1 MDDLARIESCGEC
14 QRDMWHVVF
23 SFERGYGDTG
33 VQQVE
38 IPVEEFI
45 IGCILGRDSDN
56 FLFVGYECIAVG
68 VGNEKPPFIGYS
80 YSGCFI
86 FLLRFSVFSAVE
98 RRASR
103 RVSPGSPGFRRIA
116 IKRPSPRVR
125 WGMKR

>member
-1 MDDLARIESCGEC
+1 MDDLVRIEGCGEG
-14 QRDMWHVVF
+14 QRDMRHVVF

-33 VQQVE
+33 MQQVE
-38 IPVEEFI
+38 MSVEEFI
-45 IGCILGRDSDN
+45 IGCIFGRDSDN

-86 FLLRFSVFSAVE
+86 FF
-98 RRASR
+98 
-103 RVSPGSPGFRRIA
+103 VSPGSPGFRRIA

>member
-1 MDDLARIESCGEC
+1 MDDLVRIEGCGEC
-14 QRDMWHVVF
+14 QRDMRHVVF

-33 VQQVE
+33 MQQVE
-38 IPVEEFI
+38 MPVEEFI

-56 FLFVGYECIAVG
+56 FLFVGYECIAIRG
-68 VGNEKPPFIGYS
+68 VLF
-80 YSGCFI
+80 

-103 RVSPGSPGFRRIA
+103 RVSSGSPGFRRIA